1 MNSQV
6 LLVVAVLF
14 AAASITNGDHTKG
27 IRSQGQFGK
36 SSVIYVIDAGLNLVR
51 EV

>member
-14 AAASITNGDHTKG
+14 AAASITTGDHTKG

-36 SSVIYVIDAGLNLVR
+36 SSVIDAGLNLVR